1 MRSGSRVTQEK
12 GADRYSRFVSATLA
26 NRIPLILRSTEEGA
40 DAEAAR
46 QLQAIARAVAADAP
60 MLLDIAAW
68 PFPGWED
75 MPARVNGKRP
85 SAAPFFDFEYWMYFR
100 VLRAVRFGETATDPF
115 RRIKHRDLNKHLAWA
130 DTALA
135 ATGTLSEG
143 LKLSLGANAH
153 DLSQITRPGSTHE
166 FGLDLLGI
174 DATKLRRLNII
185 ADNFGGEF
193 VGDLVLA
200 IIAADQGI
208 DVVLHVKPLPIF
220 VSDTTLEDVT
230 LLLDRVG
237 AGSAFDQRLAAAVR
251 VGSIRFAAHSFW
263 AAPQFLDRLPV
274 EELGTGEGVLTV
286 LKGDLNYRRAVGDF
300 SGPIETPFTELAV
313 VPTVPMLSLRS
324 IKSYCVAGISDW
336 PDGVSRTAFPTDGSI
351 VAVQQIPA
359 RSAAAAPTA
368 FAESSSD
375 GAPLLRRALQ
385 WLRRGAP
392 RAP

>member
-1 MRSGSRVTQEK
+1 MRSGSKVAREK
-12 GADRYSRFVSATLA
+12 GADRYHPFVTATLA
-26 NRIPLILRSTEEGA
+26 RRIPAILRSTAEGA
-40 DAEAAR
+40 DAEAAK
-46 QLQAIARAVAADAP
+46 QLQAIARAVTADAP
-60 MLLDIAAW
+60 MLLDVAGW

-100 VLRAVRFGETATDPF
+100 ILKAVRFTETATDPF
-115 RRIKHRDLNKHLAWA
+115 RRIKHRDLDKHLTWA
-130 DTALA
+130 DTALD
-135 ATGTLSEG
+135 ATKTLSEG

-153 DLSQITRPGSTHE
+153 DLSQIAGPGSAHE
-166 FGLDLLGI
+166 FGLGLLEI

-200 IIAADQGI
+200 IVAAGQGI

-220 VSDTTLEDVT
+220 VSDTTFEDVT

-237 AGSAFDQRLAAAVR
+237 VGSAFGQRLAAAVR
-251 VGSIRFAAHSFW
+251 VGSIRFAAHPFW

-300 SGPIETPFTELAV
+300 SGPIETPFADLAV
-313 VPTVPMLSLRS
+313 LPAVPILSLRS
-324 IKSYCVAGISDW
+324 IKSYCVAGITDW

-359 RSAAAAPTA
+359 RSAADVPTA
-368 FAESSSD
+368 SAESSSD
-375 GAPLLRRALQ
+375 AAPLLRRALQ